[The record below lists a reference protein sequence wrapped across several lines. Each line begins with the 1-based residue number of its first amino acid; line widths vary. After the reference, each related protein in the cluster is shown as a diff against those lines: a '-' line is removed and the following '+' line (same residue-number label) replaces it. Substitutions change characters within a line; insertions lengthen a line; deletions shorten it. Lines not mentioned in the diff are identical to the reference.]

1 MRPKESHSM
10 LRAMDIAVND
20 ADAAELVY
28 RCEGWPAALYL
39 AGLALS
45 EEHRDGDEPHEA
57 ERFGGEDKHFAD
69 YVRSEYLEL
78 LRPGAL
84 RFLQR
89 TSVLHSMCGSLCDAV
104 LDDQGS
110 ARRLEELESMNLFLV
125 PLDHQ
130 RVWYRYHHLFRDL
143 LRRELSES
151 EPELVDLLHSRAADW
166 YERHGEPEFAVEH
179 ALLAGDL
186 DGAARIIV
194 ASALPT
200 YYDGRIASVE
210 RWLSHFDEPA
220 LLERY
225 PGVAL
230 QGAWVHAAGGRSAK
244 ANSWLQAAEAG
255 TFTGILPDGCTS
267 LRPWIAV
274 LRAALCRDGVQ
285 QMGEDAEAGLAG
297 LPSGS
302 LMRPTALLLLGSSRV
317 LLGEGDGGDDALS
330 AAAEEAEGAGVS
342 ETRMVALS
350 ERSLLATARDDPA
363 AAEAL
368 ALEAQQLVDHGHVDE
383 YVSSAIAL
391 AVAARAALRHGRWKE
406 AQAHLAEAERVR
418 PLLRRGVFPWLTL
431 QAQLELARAYLALGD
446 DKVHSFVREIR
457 NALKTHPHVGVLAD
471 HADSLEVEVDAMPMS
486 ANGHGAGL
494 TGAELR
500 LLPLLSTHLTFREI
514 GAELFVSRNTIK
526 TQAISVYRKLGVSSR
541 SEAIDRAARLGLV
554 EHSTHAA

>member
-1 MRPKESHSM
+1 
-10 LRAMDIAVND
+10 
-20 ADAAELVY
+20 
-28 RCEGWPAALYL
+28 
-39 AGLALS
+39 
-45 EEHRDGDEPHEA
+45 
-57 ERFGGEDKHFAD
+57 
-69 YVRSEYLEL
+69 
-78 LRPGAL
+78 
-84 RFLQR
+84 
-89 TSVLHSMCGSLCDAV
+89 
-104 LDDQGS
+104 
-110 ARRLEELESMNLFLV
+110 
-125 PLDHQ
+125 
-130 RVWYRYHHLFRDL
+130 
-143 LRRELSES
+143 
-151 EPELVDLLHSRAADW
+151 
-166 YERHGEPEFAVEH
+166 
-179 ALLAGDL
+179 
-186 DGAARIIV
+186 
-194 ASALPT
+194 
-200 YYDGRIASVE
+200 
-210 RWLSHFDEPA
+210 
-220 LLERY
+220 
-225 PGVAL
+225 
-230 QGAWVHAAGGRSAK
+230 
-244 ANSWLQAAEAG
+244 
-255 TFTGILPDGCTS
+255 
-267 LRPWIAV
+267 
-274 LRAALCRDGVQ
+274 
-285 QMGEDAEAGLAG
+285 MGEDAEAGLAG

-317 LLGEGDGGDDALS
+317 LLGEGGGDDALT
-330 AAAEEAEGAGVS
+330 AAAEEAEGVGVS